1 MKKSPYQIVKNVQMT
16 EKGSALL
23 GQNKYLFEVAQDA
36 NRVEI
41 KAAVQELF
49 KVDVTKVN
57 TMNYRGKLKRD
68 RTQRGFGKRSDWKR
82 AVVTLAEG
90 QEIPLGG

>member
-1 MKKSPYQIVKNVQMT
+1 MKKNPYGIVKNIQMT
-16 EKGSALL
+16 EKGSAMLA
-23 GQNKYLFEVAQDA
+23 QNKYLFEVARDA

-41 KAAVQELF
+41 KGAVELLF

-57 TMNYRGKLKRD
+57 TMNYRGKMKRD
-68 RTQRGFGKRSDWKR
+68 RTQSGFGKRADWKR

-90 QEIPLGG
+90 HEIPLG

>member
-1 MKKSPYQIVKNVQMT
+1 MKKNPYGIVRNIQMT
-16 EKGSALL
+16 EKGSAMLA
-23 GQNKYLFEVAQDA
+23 QNKYLFEVARDA

-41 KAAVQELF
+41 KGAVELLF

-57 TMNYRGKLKRD
+57 TMNYRGKMKRD
-68 RTQRGFGKRSDWKR
+68 RTQRGFGKRADWKR

-90 QEIPLGG
+90 QEIPLG

>member
-1 MKKSPYQIVKNVQMT
+1 VKKNPYGIVKNIQMT
-16 EKGSALL
+16 EKGSAMLA
-23 GQNKYLFEVAQDA
+23 QNKYLFEVARDA

-41 KAAVQELF
+41 KGAVELLF

-57 TMNYRGKLKRD
+57 TMNYRGKMKRD
-68 RTQRGFGKRSDWKR
+68 RTQSGFGKRADWKR

-90 QEIPLGG
+90 HEIPLG